1 MHTSVYRF
9 SFSRGIDLAEAEATL
24 HLAILAAEGLFGE
37 ARVRME
43 ASYHM
48 DAPRAALLVDGG
60 TPVGDAVVRIF
71 TTFVTR
77 EFGADAFAVRRVSVA
92 ARSGHTGGATRS
104 ISGTAA

>member
-9 SFSRGIDLAEAEATL
+9 AFSRGIDLAEAEATL

-48 DAPRAALLVDGG
+48 DAPRSALLIDGV
-60 TPVGDAVVRIF
+60 TPVGDAVVCIF
-71 TTFVTR
+71 TSFLTR
-77 EFGADAFAVRRVSVA
+77 ECGADGFKVRRVGQVRSDRLTGAAAPSGVA
-92 ARSGHTGGATRS
+92 A
-104 ISGTAA
+104 

>member
-9 SFSRGIDLAEAEATL
+9 AFSRGVDLAEAEATL

-43 ASYHM
+43 VAYHA
-48 DAPRAALLVDGG
+48 DAPRSVIVVDGH
-60 TPVGDAVVRIF
+60 TPAGDAVVRIF

-77 EFGADAFAVRRVSVA
+77 EFGADAFSVRRLAAAPNAQTAPDAHTGVA
-92 ARSGHTGGATRS
+92 A
-104 ISGTAA
+104 